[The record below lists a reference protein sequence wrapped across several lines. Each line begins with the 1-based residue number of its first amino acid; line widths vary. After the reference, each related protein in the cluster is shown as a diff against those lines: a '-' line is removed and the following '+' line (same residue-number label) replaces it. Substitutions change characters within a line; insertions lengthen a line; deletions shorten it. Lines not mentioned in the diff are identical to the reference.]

1 MQIGRTSFPAWKVF
15 QSCKLVVRMCT
26 KSIRARTYLG
36 GNENLVTLHK
46 TVLES
51 PLETL
56 SALRLVT
63 VVAGTIELPVTV
75 LDGLVD
81 GVGGLLGVE
90 LPGTHTDDGHLLA
103 GGVESDV
110 GSSDHRE

>member
-1 MQIGRTSFPAWKVF
+1 MANCELQVI
-15 QSCKLVVRMCT
+15 QSEKKT
-26 KSIRARTYLG
+26 THLG
-36 GNENLVTLHK
+36 SDVNILTLDE

-51 PLETL
+51 PRKTVT
-56 SALRLVT
+56 ALLLVT
-63 VVAGTIELPVTV
+63 VVTGTVELPVTV